1 MVIYVWV
8 DLEITTAE
16 KNETKAIKRV
26 VSLT

>member
-8 DLEITTAE
+8 DLEITTVE